1 MTLKQWVLAGVLL
14 IPLLASAGGVNF
26 NSPQPAQAENA
37 LGQSQLLTIRDPF
50 TPSGLMFEQAGSYS
64 NIGSDAFGFR
74 PGDIPDFEVP
84 EMRLKGF
91 VTAPDS
97 GEALALLQIGGK
109 GVFMVR
115 EGDEINIDPRR
126 PASAIRISEINR
138 LSVTIE
144 TGTLGRIRVLR

>member
-1 MTLKQWVLAGVLL
+1 MTLKQWALSGIWLMPVMV
-14 IPLLASAGGVNF
+14 SAGGVNF
-26 NSPQPAQAENA
+26 NNQQTPQGEPE
-37 LGQSQLLTIRDPF
+37 LGESQKLTIRDPF
-50 TPSGLMFEQAGSYS
+50 TPSGLMYEQAGNYS

-84 EMRLKGF
+84 QMRLKGF
-91 VTAPDS
+91 VTS
-97 GEALALLQIGGK
+97 QKNGEVLALLEITGR

-115 EGDEINIDPRR
+115 EGDEINVDPRS